1 MYTFVVG
8 MLNGMDLYLMS
19 KCLAVDVPWMETFLS
34 CQSVVSFAP
43 FHTSCGWRTIP
54 WYPVVQVNPST
65 CRLVGPFHTWR
76 QSPWLVVSVPVMLD
90 AILMFLMTAF
100 AWGAVM
106 FIPSVSVPVLEWNMT
121 PSRWIVPVWSLK

>member
-1 MYTFVVG
+1 M
-8 MLNGMDLYLMS
+8 
-19 KCLAVDVPWMETFLS
+19 
-34 CQSVVSFAP
+34 
-43 FHTSCGWRTIP
+43 
-54 WYPVVQVNPST
+54 VQVNPSMR
-65 CRLVGPFHTWR
+65 RLVGPFHTWR

-90 AILMFLMTAF
+90 AILTFWMTVF